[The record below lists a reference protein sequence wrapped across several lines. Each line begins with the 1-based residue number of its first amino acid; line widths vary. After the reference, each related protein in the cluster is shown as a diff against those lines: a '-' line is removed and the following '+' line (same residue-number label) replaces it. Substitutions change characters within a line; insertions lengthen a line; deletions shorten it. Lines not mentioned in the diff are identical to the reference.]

1 VLGAISLDQTYLQ
14 GMRYAVWILDS
25 WNDPLDDDLLR
36 AFLAHPA
43 ASKSWD
49 GFEYEAR
56 AAARDALKR
65 HKLPVPGNLIIRE
78 EIKRKKSN

>member
-43 ASKSWD
+43 ASKSSD